1 MKKVSCSINTEAI
14 YLPAYA
20 IASFGLPI
28 LPVFYAISQ
37 HKFGIPHYYIKGQ
50 HVNNLFTGD
59 YFTIPSTVLLLFCC
73 GCLCITFYAFRRR
86 QPKIPNENWNPEAV
100 TEYEEFFKL
109 KGT

>member
-1 MKKVSCSINTEAI
+1 M
-14 YLPAYA
+14 YFPAYA

-28 LPVFYAISQ
+28 LPVLYAISQ
-37 HKFGIPHYYIKGQ
+37 HKFGIPIYYIKGQ
-50 HVNNLFTGD
+50 HVNSIFSAE
-59 YFTIPSTVLLLFCC
+59 YFIIPSIVLLLFCA